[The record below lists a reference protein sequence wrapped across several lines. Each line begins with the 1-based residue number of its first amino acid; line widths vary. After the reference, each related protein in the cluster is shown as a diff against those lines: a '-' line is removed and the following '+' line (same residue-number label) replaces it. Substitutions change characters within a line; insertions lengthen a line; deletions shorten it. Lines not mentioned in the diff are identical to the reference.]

1 MDYIRF
7 GAVDIGSNAL
17 RLLLCNVYEG
27 NDGPVFKKAELF
39 RFPLRLGED
48 SFLMGSISDDS
59 IAILSKVMKSFKLLL
74 EAYEVESY
82 RVCATAAMREASNKD
97 EVIKRVYNYS
107 GLRIEVIDGRTEA
120 ELIYSNHLEN
130 ILGNEKSYM
139 YIDVGGGST
148 EITLFKEQRAVYS
161 NSFNIG
167 TIRMLHGK
175 VDKLEW
181 SNFKETM
188 LMLGESMDGLEVTAI
203 GSGGNINKIFKLAG
217 RKDDQ
222 SLSIRRLKECYDMVS
237 SYNLDERISLLKLNP
252 DRADVIIPAFKI
264 YLASMKYTGIEKI
277 IVPQVGLSDGIV
289 HRLYDD
295 YRKTV

>member
-188 LMLGESMDGLEVTAI
+188 LMR
-203 GSGGNINKIFKLAG
+203 FFP
-217 RKDDQ
+217 Q
-222 SLSIRRLKECYDMVS
+222 H
-237 SYNLDERISLLKLNP
+237 
-252 DRADVIIPAFKI
+252 PA
-264 YLASMKYTGIEKI
+264 
-277 IVPQVGLSDGIV
+277 QV
-289 HRLYDD
+289 
-295 YRKTV
+295 KP